1 MYTYHFH
8 EVDSSTQHITNKV
21 RAGPTWKDMGSRTA
35 LKPRHCMRYMTVRK
49 SCVTALGP
57 THRPWIMLRLVSKP
71 NLRAPRAIGLQS
83 SRLSATKAVPQLLCK
98 NHAA

>member
-1 MYTYHFH
+1 MSTYHIH
-8 EVDSSTQHITNKV
+8 EVDLSTHISQTRV

-71 NLRAPRAIGLQS
+71 NLRAPRAIGLQ
-83 SRLSATKAVPQLLCK
+83 LSHVSAANAVPQS
-98 NHAA
+98 